1 MSDKSK
7 EVQEDKEINVDDSGD
22 VKEWSEFFGVEE
34 GSLIAA
40 VKFVGA
46 SSRKVMKFLGK

>member
-1 MSDKSK
+1 MSDKSPELK
-7 EVQEDKEINVDDSGD
+7 EDKEINIEDADD
-22 VKEWSEFFGVEE
+22 VKEWCEFFGIEE

-46 SSRKVMKFLGK
+46 SSRKVQKFLGK